1 MMEAEHVG
9 RRTVSRGEKLLIRM
23 RASKADWSVGEALTV
38 YRWAGFTVR
47 EGARHIVVQH
57 PDFPW
62 LAATITRSSPLP
74 TGYIQALL
82 ELVARAEECRKGA
95 P

>member
-1 MMEAEHVG
+1 MMEAENAS
-9 RRTVSRGEKLLIRM
+9 RRRMSRGEKLLIRM
-23 RASKADWSVGEALTV
+23 QASKADWSVADALTV

-47 EGARHIVVQH
+47 EGAKHVVVQH
-57 PDFPW
+57 PEFPW
-62 LAATITRSSPLP
+62 LVATITRSSPLA

-82 ELVARAEECRKGA
+82 ELVARVEECRKGV

>member
-1 MMEAEHVG
+1 
-9 RRTVSRGEKLLIRM
+9 M
-23 RASKADWSVGEALTV
+23 RVSKAGWSVEELLTV

-47 EGARHIVVQH
+47 EGAEHVVVQH

-62 LAATITRSSPLP
+62 LVATVTRASPLP
-74 TGYIQALL
+74 TGYILALL
-82 ELVARAEECRKGA
+82 ELVSRVEEGRKGA

>member
-1 MMEAEHVG
+1 MRFHVLD
-9 RRTVSRGEKLLIRM
+9 RRNVRRGEKLLVRM
-23 RASKADWSVGEALTV
+23 RVSKAGWSVDEPLTV

-47 EGARHIVVQH
+47 EGAKHVVVQH

-62 LAATITRSSPLP
+62 LVATVTRASPLP
-74 TGYIQALL
+74 TGYILALL
-82 ELVARAEECRKGA
+82 ELVSRVEEGRKGA